1 MQVINETV
9 AKQQPNPIEES
20 SDRAAKF
27 EVDALITVTTQISFA
42 SILTIIQALPKLQ
55 KWQIYQTLVKE
66 LIAQSAEAKAIAR
79 LEDEDDESKWITAI
93 EEGEEVD
100 VEANLEYLRQ
110 RGYKVEVSAEAARSS
125 ATERFS

>member
-9 AKQQPNPIEES
+9 AKQQPSQIEQS
-20 SDRAAKF
+20 SDKAAKF
-27 EVDALITVTTQISFA
+27 EVDALITITTQISFD
-42 SILTIIQALPKLQ
+42 SILAVIQALPKPQ

-66 LIAQSAEAKAIAR
+66 LTAQSAEAKAIAR

-110 RGYKVEVSAEAARSS
+110 RGYKVAISSEVA
-125 ATERFS
+125 

>member
-9 AKQQPNPIEES
+9 AKQQPNQIEES

-125 ATERFS
+125 ATARFS

>member
-9 AKQQPNPIEES
+9 ARHQPNQIEES

-27 EVDALITVTTQISFA
+27 EVDALITVTTQISFD
-42 SILTIIQALPKLQ
+42 SILTIIQALPKPQ

-66 LIAQSAEAKAIAR
+66 LTAQSAEAKAIAR

-125 ATERFS
+125 ATARFS